1 MGGDRI
7 YRPTELPAVVVSIPL
22 PPFFISIIFIII
34 KTTVNMKN
42 DFMTPEQIERARKV
56 LEEMERLSELMK
68 IESNEVINETSLSKI
83 WRYTEEYDVAMIS
96 AFRKKNINCLSI
108 IDGEEGHE
116 FTRKENLERNK
127 DLYSALLE
135 LGYGITKVR
144 GNYIENF
151 GKSNSYEV
159 SEQTF
164 FVVNRKNDSDFFDN
178 IIKLGKY
185 FCQDSV
191 FIKPKDEDAYLYGTN
206 NSDFPG
212 LDNQSELGK
221 YHGGQT
227 GEFMTRVGKT
237 NRPLVFKEHQNV
249 SGMYL
254 ISQRARTVL
263 KYI

>member
-1 MGGDRI
+1 
-7 YRPTELPAVVVSIPL
+7 
-22 PPFFISIIFIII
+22 
-34 KTTVNMKN
+34 
-42 DFMTPEQIERARKV
+42 MTPEQRKMGRKV
-56 LEEMERLSELMK
+56 LEEMERMSEIMK
-68 IESNEVINETSLSKI
+68 IKPKETINETSLSKI

-96 AFRKKNINCLSI
+96 AFRSKNINCLSI
-108 IDGEEGHE
+108 IDGEEEGHE
-116 FTRKENLERNK
+116 FTKKENLERNK

-135 LGYGITKVR
+135 LGYGVTKVK
-144 GNYIENF
+144 GNYVENF
-151 GKSNSYEV
+151 GESNAYEV

-164 FVVNRKNDSDFFDN
+164 FVVNRNDNLDFFDK

-191 FIKPKDEDAYLYGTN
+191 FLKPKDKDAFLYGTN

-212 LDNQSELGK
+212 LNNQVNMGK

-237 NRPLVFKEHQNV
+237 NRPLVFKEDQNV

-254 ISQRARTVL
+254 ISERARTVL